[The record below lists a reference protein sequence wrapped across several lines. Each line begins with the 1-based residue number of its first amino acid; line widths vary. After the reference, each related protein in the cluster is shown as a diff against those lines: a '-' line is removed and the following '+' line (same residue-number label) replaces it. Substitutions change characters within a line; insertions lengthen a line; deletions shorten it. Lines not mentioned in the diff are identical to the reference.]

1 MRDPRPSQTV
11 SRRFLLR
18 LMPGMLAM
26 GGALLQ
32 ACTATPATPTA
43 APQAAPKLQATPAPA
58 QQAPAA
64 QPTTAPAAA
73 TAAPAAAKPTAAAAA
88 AAPTAASTA
97 ARPGFMRPVEGP
109 PKRGGILKIAGGT
122 VTTAH
127 FDLHQGATAHPLTQ
141 IYNNLVRKDIPSG
154 FKQLIPDLA
163 ERWEVSSDGKTY
175 TFFLRN
181 GVKWHDGSPFTADDV
196 VATFQRFITPP
207 AGTTITLRS
216 QVDMLQKVEK
226 VDPQTVR
233 MTLARPTGYFLEVLT
248 TPAMIIYPKKALDEN
263 NGDLRKVIAPG
274 TGAFM
279 FQDHKAGEKWTFVK
293 NPNYWDPELPYL
305 DGIEMLH
312 TPQLTDRGTA
322 VLTGQADM
330 TWNASVDT
338 WREGETRKNELAVA
352 LIPNPGAHTM
362 HMNNT
367 KKPLDDKRVRR
378 AITLAISRPNIFTAF
393 RDTEPLFLGRWMNGV
408 SPHSPP
414 PEEIAKLPGY
424 RAEKA
429 QDVAEAKKLMADA
442 GYADGAGPLELVS
455 ATVPWAAEIMAPA
468 LAEEMKR
475 NLNITTKIR
484 LIERGLLIEEYKNG
498 TFDLLVETQFFSP
511 VMDYTPAWNLYFKTG
526 ASQNWSRYSNP
537 EFDKQLDEINNTVD
551 ESKLDGLFKKGMDIL
566 DEDAPFYLTG
576 FTAHSPMWRNYVKG
590 LSLDK
595 RVHVEWGRNETA
607 WLDK

>member
-1 MRDPRPSQTV
+1 
-11 SRRFLLR
+11 
-18 LMPGMLAM
+18 MLAM

-43 APQAAPKLQATPAPA
+43 APQAPPKLQATPAPA
-58 QQAPAA
+58 QAPTQAPAA
-64 QPTTAPAAA
+64 KPTAAP
-73 TAAPAAAKPTAAAAA
+73 TAAPAAAAKPTVAA
-88 AAPTAASTA
+88 AAPTATVSTA

-109 PKRGGILKIAGGT
+109 PKRGGTLRIAGGT

-163 ERWEVSSDGKTY
+163 ERWEVSSDGKAY
-175 TFFLRN
+175 TFNLRN
-181 GVKWHDGSPFTADDV
+181 GVKWHDGAPFTADDV
-196 VATFQRFITPP
+196 VATFQRFISPP
-207 AGTTITLRS
+207 SGTTITVRS
-216 QVDMLQKVEK
+216 QLDMLQTVEK
-226 VDPQTVR
+226 VDPMTVR
-233 MTLARPTGYFLEVLT
+233 MTLSRPAGYFLEVLT
-248 TPAMIIYPKKALDEN
+248 TTTMIIYPKKALDEN

-279 FQDHKAGEKWTFVK
+279 FKDHKSGEKWTFVK

-338 WREGETRKNELAVA
+338 WREGEGRKNDLTVA
-352 LIPNPGAHTM
+352 LIPNPGAHTV

-378 AITLAISRPNIFTAF
+378 AISLAVSRQNIFKAYQ
-393 RDTEPLFLGRWMNGV
+393 DQEPIFLGRWMNV
-408 SPHSPP
+408 ASPHSQTL
-414 PEEIAKLPGY
+414 EVIEKLPGY
-424 RAEKA
+424 RADKT
-429 QDVAEAKKLMADA
+429 QDLAEAKKLMADA
-442 GYADGAGPLELVS
+442 GLAGGFGPIELVS
-455 ATVPWAAEIMAPA
+455 ATAPWAAEIMAPA
-468 LAEEMKR
+468 FAEELKR
-475 NLNITTKIR
+475 NLNISTTIR
-484 LIERGLLIEEYKNG
+484 LVERGLLIEDYKNG
-498 TFDLLVETQFFSP
+498 SFDLLVETQFFSP
-511 VMDYTPAWNLYFKTG
+511 VMDYTPAWNVYLKTG
-526 ASQNWSRYSNP
+526 ASQNWSRYSSP
-537 EFDKQLDEINNTVD
+537 EFDKLLDEINNTVD
-551 ESKLDGLFKKGMDIL
+551 SAKLDDAFKRGMDML
-566 DEDAPFYLTG
+566 DQEAPFFVTG
-576 FTAHSPMWRNYVKG
+576 FTAHSPMWRKNVKG

-607 WLDK
+607 WLDN

>member
-1 MRDPRPSQTV
+1 MPGSYAGRTV
-11 SRRFLLR
+11 SRRSLLK
-18 LMPGMLAM
+18 LMPGVL
-26 GGALLQ
+26 GVLV
-32 ACTATPATPTA
+32 ACTSAPPAPTPAPQVAPTLAATPAAAQAPTA
-43 APQAAPKLQATPAPA
+43 APKPTAP
-58 QQAPAA
+58 PAA
-64 QPTTAPAAA
+64 AATTAP
-73 TAAPAAAKPTAAAAA
+73 AAKPTAA
-88 AAPTAASTA
+88 PTAATA
-97 ARPGFMRPVEGP
+97 AAKPGFMRPIEGP

-122 VTTAH
+122 VTTPH

-141 IYNNLVRKDIPSG
+141 LYNNLVRKDIPSG
-154 FKQLIPDLA
+154 FRQLIPDLA
-163 ERWEVSSDGKTY
+163 ESWDVSSDGKTY
-175 TFFLRN
+175 TFHLRN

-196 VATFQRFITPP
+196 MATFQRFISPP
-207 AGTTITLRS
+207 SGTTITVRS
-216 QVDMLQKVEK
+216 QVDMLQNVEK

-233 MTLARPTGYFLEVLT
+233 MTLSRPASYFLEVLT
-248 TPAMIIYPKKALDEN
+248 TTSMIIYPKKALDEN

-279 FQDHKAGEKWTFVK
+279 FKDHKSGEKWEFVK
-293 NPNYWDPELPYL
+293 NPNYWDSELPYL

-338 WREGETRKNELAVA
+338 WREGEGRKNEISVA
-352 LIPNPGAHTM
+352 LIPNPGAHTI

-367 KKPLDDKRVRR
+367 HKGLDDKQVRR
-378 AITLAISRPNIFTAF
+378 AISLALSRPDIFKAYQ
-393 RDTEPLFLGRWMNGV
+393 DQEPIFVGRWMNTA
-408 SPHSPP
+408 SPHSPTLD
-414 PEEIAKLPGY
+414 EIMKLPGY
-424 RAEKA
+424 RTDKT
-429 QDVAEAKKLMADA
+429 QDLADAKKLMADA
-442 GYADGAGPLELVS
+442 GYADGLGPLELVS
-455 ATVPWAAEIMAPA
+455 ATAPWAAEIMAPA
-468 LAEEMKR
+468 VAEELKR
-475 NLNITTKIR
+475 NLNISTNIR

-526 ASQNWSRYSNP
+526 ASQNWSRFSSP
-537 EFDKQLDEINNTVD
+537 EFDKLLDEINNTSD
-551 ESKLDGLFKKGMDIL
+551 NAKLDELFKKGMDLL
-566 DEDAPFYLTG
+566 DQEVPFYVTG